1 MNEYLILNSDAQSG
15 VFKIKKLKS
24 KMDFSPRFNNIKPL
38 GDTRSYLKLELPI
51 DTWVVLEKTF
61 IDKKGFHKIQNISV
75 VINSKELIHVR
86 FYGCQLSEFN
96 FLEDSVDLTFISDYH
111 ETMVDVNDELKSLFM
126 AMERDEKL
134 KQLGIHEV

>member
-1 MNEYLILNSDAQSG
+1 MNVYLILNGDSASG

-24 KMDFSPRFNNIKPL
+24 KIDFSPKFNNIKPL
-38 GDTRSYLKLELPI
+38 GDTRSYLNFELSI
-51 DTWVVLEKTF
+51 DTWSILEKTF
-61 IDKKGFHKIQNISV
+61 MDKKGFINKIQNISV

-96 FLEDSVDLTFISDYH
+96 FLEDSVDLTLVSDYH
-111 ETMVDVNDELKSLFM
+111 ELTIDVDDELKSLFM

-134 KQLGIHEV
+134 KQIGIV

>member
-1 MNEYLILNSDAQSG
+1 MNEYLILNGDEESG

-24 KMDFSPRFNNIKPL
+24 KIDFSPKFNNIKPL

-51 DTWVVLEKTF
+51 DTWSVLEKTF
-61 IDKKGFHKIQNISV
+61 IDKKGFSKIQNISV
-75 VINSKELIHVR
+75 VINFKELIHVR

-96 FLEDSVDLTFISDYH
+96 FLEDSVDLILISDYH
-111 ETMVDVNDELKSLFM
+111 ESVIDVDDKLKSLFM

-134 KQLGIHEV
+134 KQLGIH